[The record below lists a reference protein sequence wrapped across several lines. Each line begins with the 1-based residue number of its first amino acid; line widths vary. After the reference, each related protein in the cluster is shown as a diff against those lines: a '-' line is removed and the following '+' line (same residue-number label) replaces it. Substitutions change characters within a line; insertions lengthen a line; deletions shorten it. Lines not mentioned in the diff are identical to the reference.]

1 MVNRLKM
8 SILKESFKE
17 IDSLYI
23 YRHQEAFETGLIPV
37 DDVAIIE
44 VYDYDGNIPQYILM
58 SLEQAERWRKERT
71 KDFPDIYFV
80 TPYYDEERLK
90 IFSDVEEKYI
100 EMKGDIECIQA
111 DDPQY
116 DCPTWWDM
124 SETYHK
130 YVDKNKCYDFK
141 DNFDI
146 Y

>member
-1 MVNRLKM
+1 
-8 SILKESFKE
+8 
-17 IDSLYI
+17 
-23 YRHQEAFETGLIPV
+23 
-37 DDVAIIE
+37 
-44 VYDYDGNIPQYILM
+44 
-58 SLEQAERWRKERT
+58 
-71 KDFPDIYFV
+71 
-80 TPYYDEERLK
+80 
-90 IFSDVEEKYI
+90 
-100 EMKGDIECIQA
+100 MKGDIECIQA